1 VAVVLRAFAI
11 ATLIH
16 AALTHAPLSAQ
27 SPVPAAWFG
36 TWALNVTKST
46 YVPGPPPYRRA
57 TYTIEPAGDG
67 LRVAYDMVLPRGGVN
82 HLEWTGKIDGRD
94 YAVQGV
100 GEPIT
105 YAYVGTS
112 DGGHEVLVKLDSRVI
127 ARSTIRLSP
136 DGRTMTTVTEG
147 TDAQGRLVRSAT
159 VYEKRETRP

>member
-1 VAVVLRAFAI
+1 VTVAFRALAI
-11 ATLIH
+11 AALTHATLIH
-16 AALTHAPLSAQ
+16 AAQSAE

-36 TWALNVTKST
+36 TWTLNLSKST

-57 TYTIEPAGDG
+57 TYTIEPADDG

-82 HLEWTGKIDGRD
+82 HLEWTGKIDGRE

-105 YAYVGTS
+105 YAYSQAS
-112 DGGHEVLVKLDSRVI
+112 DAEHEVLVKLDGRVI
-127 ARSTIRLSP
+127 ARSRIRLSA

-147 TDAQGRLVRSAT
+147 VDVQARAVRSST
-159 VYEKRETRP
+159 VYEKREARP